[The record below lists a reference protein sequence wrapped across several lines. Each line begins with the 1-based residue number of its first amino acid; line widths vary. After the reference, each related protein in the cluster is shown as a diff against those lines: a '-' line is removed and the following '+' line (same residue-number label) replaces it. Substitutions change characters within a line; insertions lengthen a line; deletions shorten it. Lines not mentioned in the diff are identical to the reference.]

1 MVVNFKAVCLKFVRP
16 LCPVVRRASSAY
28 HKSMTDAS
36 ALPRPR
42 IAALIVAA
50 GRGVRAGGGLPK
62 QWREVAGKSVA
73 QWTIDAFD
81 RHPAIERIIL
91 VVSAD
96 SDPAHW
102 PKSSATPIDIV
113 TGAETRGGSVL
124 AGLAALEG
132 LADLVLI
139 HDVAR
144 PGVPA
149 HVIDAVI
156 AALGSHE
163 GAAPALQVTDALWRG
178 EGSVAG
184 TVPRDGLW
192 RAQTPQGFRLP
203 AILTAH
209 RTYRGDPADDV
220 EVARAAGLSVA
231 IVQGDEANLKITGP
245 GDFARAAQI
254 LATET
259 SKMDIRTGNGF
270 DVHAFGPGDHVM
282 LCGVAI
288 PHERG
293 LLGHSDADVALH
305 TVTDAIYGALAAGDI
320 GTHFPPSDPQ
330 WKGAES
336 HIFLTH
342 AVDMAAAQGFTI
354 THADLT
360 LICERPKIGP
370 HAGALRA
377 RLAELLRIE
386 LGRVSVKATTTERLG
401 FTGREE
407 GIAAMAT
414 ITLVRP

>member
-1 MVVNFKAVCLKFVRP
+1 
-16 LCPVVRRASSAY
+16 
-28 HKSMTDAS
+28 MTDAPPLPL

-50 GRGVRAGGGLPK
+50 GRGLRAGGGLPK
-62 QWREVAGKSVA
+62 QWRPVAGKSVA
-73 QWTIDAFD
+73 QWSVDAFD
-81 RHPAIERIIL
+81 RHPAIDRIIL

-102 PKSSATPIDIV
+102 PKSAATPIEIV
-113 TGAETRGGSVL
+113 TGADTRGGSVL
-124 AGLAALEG
+124 AGLQALDG

-144 PGVPA
+144 PGIPA

-156 AALGSHE
+156 AALGTHE

-178 EGSVAG
+178 EGIVAG

-203 AILTAH
+203 AILAAH
-209 RTYRGDPADDV
+209 RAYRGDPADDV

-231 IVQGDEANLKITGP
+231 IVPGDEANLKITGP
-245 GDFARAAQI
+245 GDFARAAPI
-254 LATET
+254 LAMET
-259 SKMDIRTGNGF
+259 GKMDIRTGNGF

-293 LLGHSDADVALH
+293 LMGHSDADVGLH

-342 AVDMAAAQGFTI
+342 AVDMAAAQGFSI

-386 LGRVSVKATTTERLG
+386 MDRVSVKATTTERLG